1 MAPETLG
8 PRALGRATLERQ
20 FLLHRAELAPREALE
35 RLVGLQAQVPR
46 DPYLGLWAR
55 LAAFRPESL
64 SELLLER
71 TAVRTVVMRGTIHL
85 VTADDCLLL
94 RPLVQPVLDA
104 ELVRHRDFA
113 PLLADVELGPVLER
127 ARALLAER
135 PHTGP
140 QLRSALAEWF
150 PGRDGAALAYA
161 CRCKLALVQVP
172 PRGLW
177 GRAAQV
183 TTTTAEAWL
192 GRPLVG
198 RPSIDDVVVRYLAAF
213 GPATVADVAAW
224 CRLTGLREVVE
235 RLRPRLRTFRDA
247 SGRELFD
254 LPEAPRPGPDVPA
267 PTRFLPEYDNV
278 LLSHADRSRIY
289 TGGYRPPPHAGKGG
303 FIGNVLVDGFFRAT
317 FTITRQADGA
327 TLLITPFDRLSRK
340 DATALSEEGERLLHF
355 VTEPEGAR
363 TLEIRFA
370 ENLQKLYET

>member
-278 LLSHADRSRIY
+278 LLSHADRSRFAARDARGRAGPGRVHGSVLHDGTLAALWREERESGGPMLVVTPVRRLPKRAVASVEAEGRRLTRLL
-289 TGGYRPPPHAGKGG
+289 TGGSP
-303 FIGNVLVDGFFRAT
+303 
-317 FTITRQADGA
+317 
-327 TLLITPFDRLSRK
+327 
-340 DATALSEEGERLLHF
+340 GEVRI
-355 VTEPEGAR
+355 EQPS
-363 TLEIRFA
+363 
-370 ENLQKLYET
+370 Y